1 MMTRFP
7 RAPRAV
13 CRSGGDRMVLR
24 QRARL
29 LWSGKVDTTRYELDI
44 TFAVHPVRAWQLSFE
59 RVEDRELRL
68 LSLVAGTARRPA
80 VDARWWCRHERRR
93 AAWTGA
99 GFVVFVVG
107 R

>member
-1 MMTRFP
+1 
-7 RAPRAV
+7 
-13 CRSGGDRMVLR
+13 MVLR

-44 TFAVHPVRAWQLSFE
+44 TFAVQPVRAWQLSFE

-80 VDARWWCRHERRR
+80 VDAPLVVSARTSPSSLDRCGFCRFCRRSL
-93 AAWTGA
+93 A
-99 GFVVFVVG
+99 
-107 R
+107 